1 MKRIVG
7 YLGLIVLVA
16 LVLVGCGPSQQNT
29 PSTVQALDLVSP
41 VPVATYSQTDP
52 VPTSQPV
59 EGLEDTL
66 EAVYRQVEP
75 SVVNI
80 QVVLTS
86 PPTRGAQSSTPQ
98 QALGSGF
105 VWDDQGHIVT
115 NNHVVSGTQQISVIF
130 SDGYVATA
138 NVVGTDVRSD
148 LAVIQVSGA
157 SAQLHPVKLGDST
170 QLRVGQ
176 LNIAIGNPFGL
187 QGTMTVGYISALG
200 RMLPSQAGQGPAFDI
215 PQIIQTDAAINPG
228 NSGGV
233 LLNDQ
238 GEVIGVT
245 AALASPIRG
254 SVGLGFAIPSAIVSR
269 VVPALIE
276 NGAYQHPYL
285 GVNGLS
291 MVPQIAEA
299 MNLSIEQQGA
309 LVIDVAPG
317 SPAAQA
323 GIRGATRNANIEGYN
338 IGIGGDIIVGI
349 EGSTVTGYA
358 DLETYLALQAS
369 PGQTVTVTV
378 LRNGQQQS
386 IDVTLGAVAD

>member
-1 MKRIVG
+1 MKRIPS
-7 YLGLIVLVA
+7 YLGLIVLIA
-16 LVLVGCGPSQQNT
+16 LVLVGCGLGQQNT
-29 PSTVQALDLVSP
+29 PSNVAAADVVSA
-41 VPVATYSQTDP
+41 VPAATYSPSDP

-59 EGLEDTL
+59 EGLEATL
-66 EAVYRQVEP
+66 EAVYQQVEP

-80 QVVLTS
+80 QVLLTG
-86 PPTRGAQSSTPQ
+86 PPSRGAQSSTPQ

-130 SDGYVATA
+130 NDGYVASA
-138 NVVGTDVRSD
+138 QVVGTDVRSD

-200 RMLPSQAGQGPAFDI
+200 RMLPSQAGQGEAFDI
-215 PQIIQTDAAINPG
+215 PQVIQTDAAINPG

-245 AALASPIRG
+245 AALASPVQG
-254 SVGLGFAIPSAIVSR
+254 NVGLGFAIPSAIVSR

-276 NGAYQHPYL
+276 NGVYQHPYL
-285 GVNGLS
+285 GVNGMS
-291 MVPQIAEA
+291 MVPQLAQA
-299 MNLSIEQQGA
+299 MNLSIEQKGA

-323 GIRGATRNANIEGYN
+323 GIRGASRNVTIDGYT

-349 EGSTVTGYA
+349 DGNTVTGYA

-369 PGQTVTVTV
+369 PGQAVTVTV

-386 IDVTLGAVAD
+386 IDVTLAAVDG

>member
-1 MKRIVG
+1 MKRITS
-7 YLGLIVLVA
+7 YLGLIVLVS

-29 PSTVQALDLVSP
+29 PSSATIADVVSV
-41 VPVATYSQTDP
+41 VPNATYSATGP
-52 VPTSQPV
+52 VASSQPV
-59 EGLEDTL
+59 ANLEDTL
-66 EAVYRQVEP
+66 EAVYQQVEP
-75 SVVNI
+75 SVINI
-80 QVVLTS
+80 QVLLTS
-86 PPTRGAQSSTPQ
+86 PPGQGAQSSTPQ
-98 QALGSGF
+98 MALGSGF

-115 NNHVVSGTQQISVIF
+115 NNHVVSATQQISVIF
-130 SDGYVATA
+130 NDGYVATA
-138 NVVGTDVRSD
+138 KVIGTDVRTD

-157 SAQLHPVKLGDST
+157 SARLHPVTLGDST

-187 QGTMTVGYISALG
+187 QGTMTVGFISALG
-200 RMLPSQAGQGPAFDI
+200 RMLPSQAGQGEGFDI
-215 PQIIQTDAAINPG
+215 PQVIQTDAPINPG

-245 AALASPIRG
+245 SALASPIRG

-291 MVPQIAEA
+291 LVPEIDQA
-299 MNLSIEQQGA
+299 MNLSIEQEGA
-309 LVIDVAPG
+309 LVIDVAAG

-323 GIRGATRNANIEGYN
+323 GIRGATRNVNIEGYSV
-338 IGIGGDIIVGI
+338 GIGGDIIIGI
-349 EGSTVTGYA
+349 SGNTVTGYA

-369 PGQTVTVTV
+369 PGQTITLMI
-378 LRNGQQQS
+378 LRNGKQES
-386 IDVTLGAVAD
+386 VDVTLGAIDY

>member
-7 YLGLIVLVA
+7 YFGLIVMVA
-16 LVLVGCGPSQQNT
+16 LVLAGCGPSQQST

-66 EAVYRQVEP
+66 EAVYQQVEP

-80 QVVLTS
+80 QVLLTS

-130 SDGYVATA
+130 NDGYVATA
-138 NVVGTDVRSD
+138 KVVGTDIRSD

-276 NGAYQHPYL
+276 NGVYEHPYL

-291 MVPQIAEA
+291 MVPQVAEA
-299 MNLSIEQQGA
+299 MNLSVEQQGA

-323 GIRGATRNANIEGYN
+323 GIRGATRNANIEGYS
-338 IGIGGDIIVGI
+338 IGIGGDIIIGI

-358 DLETYLALQAS
+358 GLDTYLALQAS

-386 IDVTLGAVAD
+386 IDVTLSAAAG